1 MRQALDMAA
10 PPRIMM
16 TVDAVGGVWRYAM
29 DLAAGLRSEGI
40 ATCFVGLGPPPSRQE
55 KAEAMAIGEIDWLDE
70 PLDWM
75 VQDEGALKKVP
86 HAIAALAKRRQVD
99 LLHLNLPSQAAELDI
114 DMPVVAVSHSCVVTW
129 FAAVRQA
136 AVPDGW
142 RWQQSLNARGFERA
156 AAVVAPSHSHA
167 AMLRAAYGPIPHLT
181 VTYNA
186 SGVRA
191 AADPPK
197 EDFAFAAGRWWDEG
211 KNAAVLDAAAAQMTW
226 PLLTVGADHGP
237 DGQGMTMSKTRHLGI
252 LPHAEA
258 MTLMRRAAI
267 FVSPSLYEP
276 FGLAALEAARSG
288 AGLVLADIANYRELW
303 DGAAVFANPHRPVAF
318 ADAVNHL
325 ASDVVSRQALADK
338 ARLRSKRFSL
348 QAQAASMAR
357 VYASLLEHGRKIK
370 LAE

>member
-1 MRQALDMAA
+1 
-10 PPRIMM
+10 MM

-29 DLAAGLRSEGI
+29 DLAAGLRCEGI
-40 ATCFVGLGPPPSRQE
+40 ATCFVGLGPPPSQQE
-55 KAEAMAIGEIDWLDE
+55 KAEAMAIGELDWLDE
-70 PLDWM
+70 PLDWL
-75 VQDEGALKKVP
+75 VQEQRALDNVP
-86 HAIAALAKRRQVD
+86 SAIAALANRRQVD
-99 LLHLNLPSQAAELDI
+99 LLHLNLPSQAAELDV

-129 FAAVRQA
+129 FAAVREA

-167 AMLRAAYGPIPHLT
+167 AMLRAAYGPIPHLM

-186 SGVRA
+186 SGVRTA
-191 AADPPK
+191 TEPK

-211 KNAAVLDAAAAQMTW
+211 KNAAVLDAAAVQMTW

-237 DGQGMTMSKTRHLGI
+237 SGQGLTMSGTRHLGV

-288 AGLVLADIANYRELW
+288 AALVLADIATYRELW
-303 DGAAVFANPHRPVAF
+303 DGAAVFANPHRPKAF

-325 ASDVVSRQALADK
+325 ASDVVSRQALAGK
-338 ARLRSKRFSL
+338 ARLRSERFSL
-348 QAQAASMAR
+348 KAQAASMAR
-357 VYASLLEHGRKIK
+357 LYASLLEDGRKIN